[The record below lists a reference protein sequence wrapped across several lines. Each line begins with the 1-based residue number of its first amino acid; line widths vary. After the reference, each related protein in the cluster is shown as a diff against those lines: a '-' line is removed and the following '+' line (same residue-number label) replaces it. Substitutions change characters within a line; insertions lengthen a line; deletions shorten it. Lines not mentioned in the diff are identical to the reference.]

1 MHQIL
6 IRPLITEKMTN
17 ISSSLGKYGFLV
29 NPASNK
35 IEIAKAVEKKFNVH
49 VVNVRTINHPGKM
62 KTQFRKSG
70 RFTGKTAK
78 SKKAVIT
85 LKKGETIELFEQ
97 V

>member
-1 MHQIL
+1 
-6 IRPLITEKMTN
+6 
-17 ISSSLGKYGFLV
+17 
-29 NPASNK
+29 
-35 IEIAKAVEKKFNVH
+35 
-49 VVNVRTINHPGKM
+49 M
-62 KTQFRKSG
+62 KTQFRKNG